1 MKYEITEGG
10 VAGHEVGDV
19 VEIDGSTVPRWLRNK
34 GRVMT
39 ERLAVTNPAKGA
51 VQESAQERQ
60 ALLAEAAKVLDA
72 EHFSDDGVPD
82 VRAVNGLLDDNVAR
96 FSAAERDQQQRRGDR
111 RRDPQIG
118 PHALPSQPPKRR
130 TP

>member
-96 FSAAERDQQQRRGDR
+96 FSAAERDQLWPGIAEAVMASR
-111 RRDPQIG
+111 I
-118 PHALPSQPPKRR
+118 
-130 TP
+130 